1 MQISRLRVQDF
12 KKVKLV
18 DVAIDGNVVTIGGDN
33 AQGKS
38 SLLDAIWNALAGKQK
53 AVERP
58 IRDGQ
63 KRASIEVTIDAEDG
77 GGYVV
82 TRSYTPS
89 GSTITVVPKDN
100 PGAKLSSPQKVLDQ
114 LIGKFA
120 FDPLAFAMQDGKG
133 QLKTLLDLV
142 ELDFDLPALEAER
155 KRAYE
160 ERTYVGRERKSA
172 EGALQTMGPRPD
184 AGEAKSVTALAEEL
198 EARQRAESRR
208 GELLGL
214 HTETRVRIGVV
225 EKKIAELQA
234 ELERE
239 KARLQQIQDLGK
251 EAATHL
257 EGLRTQAEIRADM
270 EAAEENNYAVA
281 KRDEWDAAAERARA
295 KEREY
300 EALTDKIRNLDAQK
314 AEGLARANFPI
325 DGLSFD
331 EEGVLYQGVPFAQAS
346 AAEKIR
352 VSVAMAMAM
361 NPELK
366 VICVK
371 DATLLDEKNRQVLI
385 DLANEKGYQVF
396 LEMVGASDEWTL
408 VLEDGEV
415 A

>member
-1 MQISRLRVQDF
+1 MTMQISRLRVQDF
-12 KKVKLV
+12 KKVKMV
-18 DVAIDGNVVTIGGDN
+18 DVAVDGGVITIGGRN

-38 SLLDAIWNALAGKQK
+38 SLLDAIWNALAGKQGQK
-53 AVERP
+53 VDRP
-58 IRDGQ
+58 IRDGA
-63 KRASIEVTIDAEDG
+63 KKASVEVTIDAEEG

-82 TRSYTPS
+82 TRSYTAS

-142 ELDFDLPALEAER
+142 DLDFDLAELEAE
-155 KRAYE
+155 KKAAYD

-172 EGALQTMGPRPD
+172 EGALTTMGPRPE

-198 EARQRAESRR
+198 RRREAIERSYAESRE
-208 GELLGL
+208 GWL
-214 HTETRVRIGVV
+214 ETRRKISEL
-225 EKKIAELQA
+225 EKQLEQERANLETWAERGRAHQA
-234 ELERE
+234 EVDHTRS
-239 KARLQQIQDLGK
+239 AD
-251 EAATHL
+251 
-257 EGLRTQAEIRADM
+257 EIRADM
-270 EAAEENNYAVA
+270 ANAEEANYAVA

-295 KEREY
+295 KAAEY
-300 EALTDKIRNLDAQK
+300 EALTEKINDLEATKR
-314 AEGLARANFPI
+314 EGLARANFPI

-371 DATLLDEKNRQVLI
+371 DATLLDESNREVLI
-385 DLANEKGYQVF
+385 QLAAEKGYQVF
-396 LEMVGASDEWTL
+396 LEMVGTSDEWTL